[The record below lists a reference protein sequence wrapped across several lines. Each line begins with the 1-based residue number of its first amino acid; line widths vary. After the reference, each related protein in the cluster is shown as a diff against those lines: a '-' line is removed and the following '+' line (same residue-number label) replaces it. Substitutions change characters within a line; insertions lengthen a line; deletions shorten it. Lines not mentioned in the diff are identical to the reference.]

1 MAPDA
6 AAAAPR
12 SAIDRFLSIFAEV
25 RAGEG
30 PLIVALT
37 VNVFVVMLAYY
48 VLKVVR
54 EPLVLTEGAFGM
66 EGATL
71 KAAAAAAQALLL
83 VAVVPLYAALAGRV
97 DRVRLINVVTAVF
110 IACLIAFFGL
120 SRVGV
125 AIGFAFFVWVGVFNV
140 FVVAQ
145 FWSFANDLYTPEAGK
160 RVFAIVAF
168 GQTSGAIAGAAVA
181 GWLFKRIG
189 PQGLFLVAAAL
200 LVGAAALSTA
210 ISHAAGAAPR
220 PRPDAVSQRGGFR
233 LVLRSRY
240 LLLIALLILVYNT
253 VNTDGEFIL
262 GQTVVEKARAIG
274 GDEKALIG
282 VFYAGYFVA
291 VNALTMLLQLFVVS
305 RILKWGGVRCALLVL
320 PVVSLG
326 AYGIITILPVLWL
339 IKGAKILENSVD
351 YSNQNTT
358 RQTLFLPTS
367 RAEKYQAKAAID
379 TFFVR
384 MGDVLS
390 FAVISLLSVAL
401 GLGATAVAIVNIGLV
416 FVWIA
421 LTLGVGRHHDRLV
434 SAGAR

>member
-30 PLIVALT
+30 PLIVALA
-37 VNVFVVMLAYY
+37 VNVFTVMLAYY

-83 VAVVPLYAALAGRV
+83 VAVVPLYALLASRV

-110 IACLIAFFGL
+110 IACLLGFFAL
-120 SRVGV
+120 SRAGV
-125 AIGFAFFVWVGVFNV
+125 PIGFAFFVWVGVFNV

-189 PQGLFLVAAAL
+189 PQGLFLIAAAL

-220 PRPDAVSQRGGFR
+220 PKAREEGSSSQRGGFR

-240 LLLIALLILVYNT
+240 LLLIALMILIYNT

-262 GQTVVEKARAIG
+262 GETVVEKARAIG
-274 GDEKALIG
+274 GDEKAMIG
-282 VFYAGYFVA
+282 VFYAGYFAA
-291 VNALTMLLQLFVVS
+291 VNVVTALLQLFVVS
-305 RILKWGGVRCALLVL
+305 RILKWFGVRVALLIM
-320 PVVSLG
+320 PAISLG
-326 AYGIITILPVLWL
+326 AYGIIAVLPVLWL

-351 YSNQNTT
+351 YSVQNTT

-384 MGDVLS
+384 FGDVASFGLVALS
-390 FAVISLLSVAL
+390 TAVL
-401 GLGATAVAIVNIGLV
+401 GLGVKAVAIIN
-416 FVWIA
+416 IA
-421 LTLGVGRHHDRLV
+421 LVVCWGVLALAVGRRHDEL
-434 SAGAR
+434 AR